1 MPFHLKSKKASYWLN
16 MGLDALLL
24 LTSFFVIYYTKRGH
38 VYVEQNFLD
47 YLPLYLGAWF
57 LASLLGRKFKSDKAQ
72 NLSDHLKPYIRSI
85 LLQIGFLS
93 IFLYALKWF
102 DLSRFIIFGSVGLFF
117 LLELVVLSGSFAFP
131 RMFKKEKSAV
141 SNFSFYFF
149 FFEFLL
155 ITGAFLGLYFYKRGT
170 LELSDDYRAVFVII
184 YFVWIFIGILVH
196 KFHVPA
202 GRNYLQT
209 LWPFVKSTL
218 IQMGVISFFVF
229 TFRVL
234 EYSRLIL
241 FGSVALFALFEYLVV
256 SLVYIFK
263 KQPVTDE
270 PQLNFFAAPL
280 LREPEVEAA
289 PPESERIY
297 EGKYRIKDAEIESLG
312 LRKKLQ
318 TVYLKKFPALF
329 KFIDDTV
336 DLDTVDMM
344 TSEII
349 KSSTLYNVEVFP
361 DNSLDFFMN
370 LHEVNDFRRVNN
382 YFLTVHQKLKWNG
395 VFVGRFQTF
404 TKRRQQIF
412 KKYPYYLAA
421 IVYLFDFIWTRVFPK
436 LPFFQKVYFAFT
448 KGRDRAFSKA
458 EALGRLYFSGFE
470 VVALEE
476 IDDYIYYVVS
486 KKKEPSAETSPSYG
500 PLFKMRRV
508 GKNGQP
514 IYVYKFRTM
523 HPYSEYLQEYI
534 TRRNGYAENGK
545 IKDDFR
551 ATAWGK
557 FLRKYWLDELP
568 QLINVFRGEMRLVGI
583 RPLSNRFLKEYPPE
597 IRDLRLKYKPGCV
610 PPYVAL
616 KMQDVE
622 SYIESERIYLTDKQ
636 KAPFTTDIKYFSL
649 AVYNIVTN
657 KIRSA

>member
-1 MPFHLKSKKASYWLN
+1 M
-16 MGLDALLL
+16 
-24 LTSFFVIYYTKRGH
+24 
-38 VYVEQNFLD
+38 
-47 YLPLYLGAWF
+47 
-57 LASLLGRKFKSDKAQ
+57 
-72 NLSDHLKPYIRSI
+72 
-85 LLQIGFLS
+85 
-93 IFLYALKWF
+93 
-102 DLSRFIIFGSVGLFF
+102 
-117 LLELVVLSGSFAFP
+117 
-131 RMFKKEKSAV
+131 
-141 SNFSFYFF
+141 
-149 FFEFLL
+149 
-155 ITGAFLGLYFYKRGT
+155 
-170 LELSDDYRAVFVII
+170 
-184 YFVWIFIGILVH
+184 
-196 KFHVPA
+196 
-202 GRNYLQT
+202 
-209 LWPFVKSTL
+209 
-218 IQMGVISFFVF
+218 
-229 TFRVL
+229 
-234 EYSRLIL
+234 
-241 FGSVALFALFEYLVV
+241 
-256 SLVYIFK
+256 
-263 KQPVTDE
+263 
-270 PQLNFFAAPL
+270 
-280 LREPEVEAA
+280 
-289 PPESERIY
+289 
-297 EGKYRIKDAEIESLG
+297 
-312 LRKKLQ
+312 RKKLQ

-404 TKRRQQIF
+404 AKRRQQIF
-412 KKYPYYLAA
+412 KKYPYYLAV